1 MPRKL
6 TANEIDNIMV
16 GATFLGAG
24 GGGPLDTG
32 RELLEKQ
39 ATGSYSIDLYS
50 MDEIAKEERDS
61 TYGAMSPAWGLRRK
75 SRRMAPLARMEWL
88 ALMHS
93 RRQCCCMTRRS
104 SICIPARWAV

>member
-61 TYGAMSPAWGLRRK
+61 TYGAMVACLGALSSVRPTPNPRQFAGSCVRSTIPRLG
-75 SRRMAPLARMEWL
+75 SRPG
-88 ALMHS
+88 
-93 RRQCCCMTRRS
+93 
-104 SICIPARWAV
+104 P

>member
-61 TYGAMSPAWGLRRK
+61 TYGAMVACLGSPQKIKENGTFGPDGVACFDAFKNGN
-75 SRRMAPLARMEWL
+75 AA
-88 ALMHS
+88 A
-93 RRQCCCMTRRS
+93 
-104 SICIPARWAV
+104 